1 MRISDWSSD
10 VCSSDLIVDAGR
22 IADAEIGGF
31 PDARRS
37 VERRLDISHSAHFA
51 RYCPSAFEIGGGH
64 APVGIGGERTCDQR
78 VESWLVI
85 EPQPAW
91 RQRRL
96 RPSARGPEYVRWVR
110 GNAGRRCG
118 RHI

>member
-10 VCSSDLIVDAGR
+10 VCSSDL

-37 VERRLDISHSAHFA
+37 VERRLDIRHSAHFA

-64 APVGIGGERTCDQR
+64 AQVGIGGERTFDQR
-78 VESWLVI
+78 VESWIVI
-85 EPQPAW
+85 EPPPAW
-91 RQRRL
+91 RQRSL
-96 RPSARGPEYVRWVR
+96 RQI
-110 GNAGRRCG
+110 GRA
-118 RHI
+118 HV